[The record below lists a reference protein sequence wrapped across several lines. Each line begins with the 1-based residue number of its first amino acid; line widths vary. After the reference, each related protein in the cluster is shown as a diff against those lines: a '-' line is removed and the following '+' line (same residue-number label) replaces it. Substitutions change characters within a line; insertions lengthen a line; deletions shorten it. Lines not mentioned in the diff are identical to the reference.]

1 MREYLFVFMSA
12 IIALFTLAGSN
23 PRPASAFGGGGC
35 GEGACSSCHEL
46 KVEDA
51 SKILGGLVD
60 KVDRVDFSKV
70 PGLYSVEVESKG
82 KKYLVY
88 VDFSEKFIISG
99 NVIRIADRTNIT
111 REKLINMR
119 RVDPAIIPIGDA
131 LVIGNPKAPKK
142 IIVFTDPQ
150 CPYCKELH
158 PELKKVVKADP
169 DIVFFIKLYPL
180 RKIHPD
186 SYRIAQAI
194 VCEDS
199 IDLLEASFAGK
210 KIPDPECE
218 SSVVDN
224 TIALARK
231 LGISSTPT
239 MVLPDGRLAPG
250 FMPAKDILR
259 LIDGGDAG
267 KNQ

>member
-1 MREYLFVFMSA
+1 MEKHLIVYISA
-12 IIALFTLAGSN
+12 IVTLFTLAWTN
-23 PRPASAFGGGGC
+23 PHPAAAFGGAGC
-35 GEGACSSCHEL
+35 GEGECSSCHEL

-51 SKILGGLVD
+51 SRILEGLVD
-60 KVDRVDFSKV
+60 KVDKVDFSEV

-82 KKYLVY
+82 KKYLIY

-99 NVIRIADRTNIT
+99 NVIRITDRSNRT
-111 REKLINMR
+111 REELMTIR
-119 RVDPAIIPIGDA
+119 RIDPTIIPIGDA

-150 CPYCKELH
+150 CPYCKNLH
-158 PELKKVVKADP
+158 HEIKKVVKADP

-180 RKIHPD
+180 KKIHPD

-218 SSVVDN
+218 SDVVDN
-224 TIALARK
+224 TIELARK
-231 LGISSTPT
+231 LGITSTPT
-239 MVLPDGRLAPG
+239 MVLPDGRLATG
-250 FMPAKDILR
+250 YMPSEDILK
-259 LIDGGDAG
+259 LIDGGGG
-267 KNQ
+267 KNH